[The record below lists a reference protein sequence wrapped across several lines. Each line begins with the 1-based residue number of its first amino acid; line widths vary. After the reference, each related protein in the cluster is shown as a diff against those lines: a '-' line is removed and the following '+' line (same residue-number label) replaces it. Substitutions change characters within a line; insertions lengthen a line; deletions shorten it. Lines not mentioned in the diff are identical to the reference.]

1 MRVLGGYLAAV
12 AAAIT
17 VLMLAGASAALVEP
31 SPPIFAELVFPSDW
45 GSVAITFV
53 MATLFVTVFAM
64 PGFLLCLAV
73 SVRLGLRHP
82 AIHMACGAA
91 IGLVLGRLFAVTVDH
106 PVQAAVAGAVGGAV
120 YWQLAVRGVAGRR

>member
-1 MRVLGGYLAAV
+1 VRVLGGYLAAV

-17 VLMLAGASAALVEP
+17 VLMLVGASAALVEP
-31 SPPIFAELVFPSDW
+31 SPPIVAEPVFPSDW

-91 IGLVLGRLFAVTVDH
+91 IGLVLGRLLPVTVDH
-106 PVQAAVAGAVGGAV
+106 LVQAAVAGAVGGAV
-120 YWQLAVRGVAGRR
+120 YWQLAVRGVAGQR